1 MTIKLSVEPRAKVL
15 SSNSESGS
23 YIVGVV
29 YGPKFAATKVQV
41 DKKEFEKLFKQV
53 GESTVVEL
61 NGLES
66 PVNVLIK
73 EVVFS
78 PLKGAVVHV
87 DFYALEMGK
96 EITTHIPLHFKNEAP
111 AVKEGAVIDKVLHEV
126 VVTCTPDLLPAHVDV
141 DLAMLAATGAKIHI
155 SDLVF
160 PKGVFCKNDKHE
172 TVAVA
177 EAGRVDVAKPDSV
190 VADLTEPATEDNL

>member
-23 YIVGVV
+23 HIVGVV
-29 YGPKFAATKVQV
+29 YGPKFTATKVQV

-61 NGLES
+61 HGLED
-66 PVNVLIK
+66 PVEVLIK

-96 EITTHIPLHFKNEAP
+96 EITTHIPLHFINESP

-126 VVTCTPDLLPAHVDV
+126 VVTCTPDLLPAHIDV
-141 DLAMLAATGAKIHI
+141 DLALLSTVGAKIHI
-155 SDLVF
+155 SDLFF
-160 PKGVFCKNDKHE
+160 PKGVVCKHDAHE
-172 TVAVA
+172 AVVVA
-177 EAGRVDVAKPDSV
+177 EAGRIEVTKADSV
-190 VADLTEPATEDNL
+190 TVDSGESTAEED